1 MLNLTQ
7 KPLKQEFCKIF
18 KQELNKKNMEI
29 VTGGAGFIGSH
40 LVERLVKENKEV
52 LVLDNFSTG
61 KIENLKN
68 VKDRKNLRIERCDLA
83 TDRIDEKLKD
93 AEVVYHLAANPEVRL
108 LEPNVH
114 FSNVVAT
121 FNLLEA
127 MRKNDVNKIVFTSS
141 STVYGDS
148 EIIPTP
154 EEAILKPISLYGAA
168 KLAAEALI
176 SSYAH
181 SYGFDAYVFRLA
193 NVVGK
198 RSNHGVIF
206 DFIRKLKANPKVL
219 EILGD
224 GTQRKSY
231 IHVSDCIS
239 AIMFVKEK
247 KNKGFNVFNVGNTDS
262 ISVLEIADVVI
273 DKLNLKNVEKKILGG
288 REGRGWVGDV
298 KFMHL
303 DISKLLSLGWK
314 PSLNSRQA
322 VERATIELIEDF
334 KE

>member
-1 MLNLTQ
+1 
-7 KPLKQEFCKIF
+7 
-18 KQELNKKNMEI
+18 MEI

-40 LVERLVKENKEV
+40 LVEKLIEENKEV

-61 KIENLKN
+61 RIENLNKI
-68 VKDRKNLRIERCDLA
+68 KEKRNLKVERCDL
-83 TDRIDEKLKD
+83 TKDDLVEKFKD
-93 AEVVYHLAANPEVRL
+93 AEIVYHLAANPEVRL

-114 FSNVVAT
+114 FSNIIAT
-121 FNLLEA
+121 FNVLEA
-127 MRKNDVNKIVFTSS
+127 MRKNDVAKIVFTSS

-154 EEAILKPISLYGAA
+154 EEAPLKPISLYGAA

-181 SYGFDAYVFRLA
+181 TYGFDAYVFRLA
-193 NVVGK
+193 NVIGK

-206 DFIRKLKANPKVL
+206 DFIKKLKTNPKVL

-239 AIMFVKEK
+239 AFLFVKEK
-247 KNKGFNVFNVGNTDS
+247 KGYNVFNVGNFDS
-262 ISVLEIADVVI
+262 ITVLEIADIVI
-273 DKLNLKNVEKKILGG
+273 KKLNLSNVEKRILGG
-288 REGRGWVGDV
+288 KEGRGWVGDV
-298 KFMHL
+298 KFMQL

-314 PSLNSRQA
+314 PSLNSKQA
-322 VERATIELIEDF
+322 VEKATIELIEDF

>member
-1 MLNLTQ
+1 
-7 KPLKQEFCKIF
+7 
-18 KQELNKKNMEI
+18 MEI

-40 LVERLVKENKEV
+40 LVEKLIEENKEV

-61 KIENLKN
+61 RIENLN
-68 VKDRKNLRIERCDLA
+68 QIRERRNLKVERCDL
-83 TDRIDEKLKD
+83 TKDDLVEKFKD
-93 AEVVYHLAANPEVRL
+93 AETVYHLAANPEVRL

-114 FSNVVAT
+114 FSNIIAT
-121 FNLLEA
+121 FNVLEA
-127 MRKNDVNKIVFTSS
+127 MRKNDVANIVFTSS

-148 EIIPTP
+148 ETIPTP
-154 EEAILKPISLYGAA
+154 EEAPLKPISLYGAA

-181 SYGFDAYVFRLA
+181 TYGFDAYVFRLA
-193 NVVGK
+193 NVIGK

-206 DFIRKLKANPKVL
+206 DFIKKLKTNPKVL

-239 AIMFVKEK
+239 AFLFVKEK
-247 KNKGFNVFNVGNTDS
+247 IKKGYNVFNVGNFDS
-262 ISVLEIADVVI
+262 ITVLEIADIVI
-273 DKLNLKNVEKKILGG
+273 KKLNLSNVEKRILGG
-288 REGRGWVGDV
+288 KEGRGWIGDV
-298 KFMHL
+298 KFMQL

-314 PSLNSRQA
+314 PSLSSRQA

>member
-1 MLNLTQ
+1 
-7 KPLKQEFCKIF
+7 
-18 KQELNKKNMEI
+18 MEI

-40 LVERLVKENKEV
+40 LVEKLIEENKEV

-61 KIENLKN
+61 RIENLN
-68 VKDRKNLRIERCDLA
+68 QIRERRNLKVERCDL
-83 TDRIDEKLKD
+83 TKENLVEKFKD
-93 AEVVYHLAANPEVRL
+93 AEIVYHLAANPEVRL

-114 FSNVVAT
+114 FSNIIAT
-121 FNLLEA
+121 FNVLEA
-127 MRKNDVNKIVFTSS
+127 MRKNDVAKIVFTSS

-154 EEAILKPISLYGAA
+154 EEAPLKPISLYGAA
-168 KLAAEALI
+168 KVGAEALI
-176 SSYAH
+176 SSYSH
-181 SYGFDAYVFRLA
+181 SYGFDAYIFRLA
-193 NVVGK
+193 NVIGK

-206 DFIRKLKANPKVL
+206 DFIKKLKRNPKVL

-239 AIMFVKEK
+239 AIMHVKEK
-247 KNKGFNVFNVGNTDS
+247 INNGYNVFNVGNTDS
-262 ISVLEIADVVI
+262 ISVLEIADIVV

>member
-1 MLNLTQ
+1 
-7 KPLKQEFCKIF
+7 
-18 KQELNKKNMEI
+18 MEV

-40 LVERLVKENKEV
+40 LVEKLVKENKDV

-68 VKDRKNLRIERCDLA
+68 VKNRKNLRIERCDLV
-83 TDRIDEKLKD
+83 TDRIDEKLKN

-108 LEPNVH
+108 IDPHVH
-114 FSNVVAT
+114 FSNVTAT

-127 MRKNDVNKIVFTSS
+127 MRKNDVNKIFFASS
-141 STVYGDS
+141 SAVYGDP
-148 EIIPTP
+148 EKTPTP
-154 EEAILKPISLYGAA
+154 EEAPLRPISLYGAV
-168 KLAAEALI
+168 KVTSEALI
-176 SSYAH
+176 ASYSH
-181 SYGFDAYVFRLA
+181 TYGFDAYVFRLA

-206 DFIRKLKANPKVL
+206 DFIRKLKTNPKVL

-239 AIMFVKEK
+239 AIMHVKERI
-247 KNKGFNVFNVGNTDS
+247 NDGYNVFNVGNTDS
-262 ISVLEIADVVI
+262 ISVLEIADVVV

-288 REGRGWVGDV
+288 REGRGWIGDV
-298 KFMHL
+298 KFIHL

-314 PSLNSRQA
+314 PSLNSKQA
-322 VERATIELIEDF
+322 VERATLELLEDL